1 MGQASMC
8 DILAD
13 ADDHSERRTERVML
27 EIPIRVMCFGGS
39 SGKFSEDTH
48 TTMVNQHG
56 ALIALRHPVAP
67 DQTLRIVNLENFREA
82 DFRVV
87 GKARADSGGVAQ
99 WGVECL
105 ERDRTLW
112 EVEFSPAMEVK
123 SEKAGALLECEE
135 CHGQAFFVL
144 SLTEVDMLESSGRLE
159 RLCQPCSQLTSWV
172 YADVN
177 RRPTAA
183 ADLQTAAAPPQPAKW
198 DGKSERRLHRRI
210 ALKLPA
216 LVQNHKGEEEIAK
229 TENISKGGLAICL
242 GMDLAVGDLVTVVC
256 PYTVGSESLG
266 QKAEIRR
273 REVLYAGTK
282 WFYGLRYLPK

>member
-1 MGQASMC
+1 MPNN
-8 DILAD
+8 LVEAD
-13 ADDHSERRTERVML
+13 GDSVRRTERVML

-39 SGKFSEDTH
+39 AGTFSEDTH
-48 TTMVNQHG
+48 TTMVNKHG
-56 ALIALRHPVAP
+56 ALIALSHPVAP
-67 DQTLRIVNLENFREA
+67 DETLRIVNLENFREA

-87 GKARADSGGVAQ
+87 GKARADSGGTAQ

-112 EVEFSPAMEVK
+112 EVDFSPPLDAH

-135 CHGQAFFVL
+135 CRGQVFFAL
-144 SLTEVDMLESSGRLE
+144 SLTEVDMLESTGRLE

-177 RRPTAA
+177 RRPKVIPGS
-183 ADLQTAAAPPQPAKW
+183 QSAAAPPQPAKW
-198 DGKSERRLHRRI
+198 DGKSDRRLHKRI

-216 LVQNHKGEEEIAK
+216 LVRNHKSEEEIAK
-229 TENISKGGLAICL
+229 TENISKGGLGICL

-256 PYTVGSESLG
+256 PYTVGSEHLG

-273 REVLYAGTK
+273 REVLYAGAK

>member
-1 MGQASMC
+1 MSNDCAQAEV
-8 DILAD
+8 
-13 ADDHSERRTERVML
+13 HSERRTERVML
-27 EIPIRVMCFGGS
+27 KIPIRVMSFGGTA
-39 SGKFSEDTH
+39 GTFSEDTH
-48 TTMVNQHG
+48 TTMVNKHG
-56 ALIALRHPVAP
+56 ALIALNHSVAP

-87 GKARADSGGVAQ
+87 GKARADTGETAQ

-112 EVEFSPAMEVK
+112 EVDFAPALEVK

-135 CHGQAFFVL
+135 CRGQAFFVL
-144 SLTEVDMLESSGRLE
+144 SLTEVDMLESSGRME

-177 RRPTAA
+177 RRPKVSPES
-183 ADLQTAAAPPQPAKW
+183 QSPAAPTLPAKW
-198 DGKSERRLHRRI
+198 DGKSERRIHKRI
-210 ALKLPA
+210 ALKLPT
-216 LVQNHKGEEEIAK
+216 LVQNCKGEEEIAK
-229 TENISKGGLAICL
+229 TENVSKGGLGVCL
-242 GMDLAVGDLVTVVC
+242 GMELAVGDLVTVVC
-256 PYTVGSESLG
+256 PYTLGSETLG
-266 QKAEIRR
+266 QKAEVRR